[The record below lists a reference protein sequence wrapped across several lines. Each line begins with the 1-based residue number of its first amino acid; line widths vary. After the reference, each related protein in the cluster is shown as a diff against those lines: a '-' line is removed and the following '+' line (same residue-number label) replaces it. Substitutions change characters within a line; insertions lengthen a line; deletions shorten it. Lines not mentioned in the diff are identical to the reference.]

1 MPISYSISHAAR
13 MVVASG
19 EGDISVGELQE
30 GLMAVM
36 RENAIPYA
44 KLIDLTFAPLTI
56 RHAGIRA
63 AAERVKEFNK
73 GRDVGPLAV
82 VLNSELARELIELFD
97 SLVEADRPMRI
108 FDDADSAKAWL
119 RELGYPADARAAD

>member
-19 EGDISVGELQE
+19 DGDISAGDLQE
-30 GLMAVM
+30 ALMAVM
-36 RENAIPYA
+36 RENAIAYA
-44 KLIDLTFAPLTI
+44 KLIDLTFAPLTL

-63 AAERVKEFNK
+63 AALRMKEFNK
-73 GRDVGPLAV
+73 GREVGPLAV
-82 VLNSELARELIELFD
+82 VLSSELAREMIEQFV

-108 FDDADSAKAWL
+108 FEDVASARAWL
-119 RELGYPADARAAD
+119 RELGYPAV

>member
-19 EGDISVGELQE
+19 EGDISASELQE

-44 KLIDLTFAPLTI
+44 KLIDLSFAPLTL

-63 AAERVKEFNK
+63 AAERMKVFNK
-73 GRDVGPLAV
+73 GRQVGPLAV
-82 VLNSELARELIELFD
+82 VVASELAKEMIELFD
-97 SLVEADRPMRI
+97 SLVEAERPMKV
-108 FDDADSAKAWL
+108 FDDPASARAWL
-119 RELGYPADARAAD
+119 RELGYPADAGAAL